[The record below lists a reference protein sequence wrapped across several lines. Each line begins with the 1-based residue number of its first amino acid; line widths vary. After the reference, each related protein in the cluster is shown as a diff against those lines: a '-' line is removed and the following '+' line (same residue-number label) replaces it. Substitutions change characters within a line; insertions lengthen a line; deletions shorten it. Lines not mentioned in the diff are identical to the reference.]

1 MTDRRP
7 DPEALLAQVREEE
20 RKAARGRLKIFFGA
34 SPGVGKTYA
43 MLEAARA
50 RVREGADVVVGVV
63 ETHGRPETA
72 ALLQGLPALSR
83 RSVEYRGITLQEFDL
98 DAALERRPAIILV
111 DELAHTNAPGSRH
124 PKRWHD
130 IEELLAAGIGVY
142 TTLNVQHLESLNDVV
157 AQITGITVRETLPDS
172 VFDGADEI
180 ELADLSA
187 DDLLARLRQG
197 RVYMPE
203 QAAAAIER
211 FFRKGNLI
219 ALRELTLR
227 RAAERVDAQ
236 MRGYMREAGIRGT
249 WPAGDRLLV
258 CIGPNPTGARLIRAG
273 KRMATGLKCEWRVAY
288 VERPGQAVS
297 EGERAALVANLQL
310 AESLGAVTTTLSG
323 LDAAAEILA
332 YARQHN
338 VTKIVVGKPT
348 HPRWRDKL
356 FGSLLDEV
364 VRGSGDVD
372 VYVITGEVAARARH
386 RAEAG
391 GGWATRGAPLA
402 EYARAAAVVVAFLVV
417 AAVVFRTLSLTDVAM
432 LQLLGVVVVAS
443 RYGRGPSVFA
453 ALLTI
458 ALFDFFFVPPYYTF
472 AVSDVRY
479 LITFAVMLGIALVIS
494 ALTLRVRAQAET
506 ARERER
512 HTAALF
518 AMSRE
523 LAGTRGRSNIAQAA
537 GRQLEGTV
545 GGGGQAQIL
554 LPDEGGRLEIPVGV
568 PPAFPLDEKERSVA
582 QWAFERGRPAG
593 AGTDTLPAARALY
606 LPLMG
611 SGGPVGVV
619 GVRAGDPK
627 RLQDPGTLRLL
638 EALAGQ
644 AAASLERVLLAERAQ
659 KEQVEAEAERLR
671 TALLS
676 SLSHDM
682 RTPLGAITGAA
693 STLLDDQGAL
703 PDGARRDLLRAILG
717 ESQRMNRLI
726 GNLLDMIRVES
737 GALEV
742 QRDWQPLEEVVGVA
756 LIRLEERLK
765 RHPVTVRLPPDLP
778 LLWVDGLLLEQV
790 FVNLLENAAKYTPEG
805 TPVEISAVAADGQV
819 VVDVADRGPGIP
831 PGEEVRVFE
840 KFYRVPGS
848 VDQGG
853 GGAGAGVGL
862 GLTICRGI
870 VGAHGGRIWAEQRS
884 GGGAVFRFSLP
895 LATPPAAVPGEPA
908 GDEPSAREAAPAP

>member
-1 MTDRRP
+1 MSATDRRP

-20 RKAARGRLKIFFGA
+20 RRASRGSLKIFFGA

-50 RVREGADVVVGVV
+50 RAREGVDVVVGVV

-72 ALLQGLPALSR
+72 ALLEGLPVLPR
-83 RSVEYRGITLQEFDL
+83 RRQEYRGITLQEFDL
-98 DAALERRPAIILV
+98 DAALERRPGVILV

-124 PKRWHD
+124 PKRWQD
-130 IEELLAAGIGVY
+130 VEELLAAGINVY
-142 TTLNVQHLESLNDVV
+142 TTLNVQHIESLNDVV
-157 AQITGITVRETLPDS
+157 AQITGVTVRETLPDS

-197 RVYMPE
+197 KVYMAE

-236 MRGYMREAGIRGT
+236 MRGYMREAGIHAT
-249 WPAGDRLLV
+249 WAAADRLLV
-258 CIGPNPTGARLIRAG
+258 CIGPNPEGARLVRAG
-273 KRMATGLKCEWRVAY
+273 KRMAVGLKCDWRVVN
-288 VERPGQAVS
+288 VERPGSAMS
-297 EGERAALVANLQL
+297 GEEREALVANLQL
-310 AESLGAVTTTLSG
+310 AESLGAMTATLSG
-323 LDAAAEILA
+323 LNAAAEILA
-332 YARQHN
+332 YAREHN

-348 HPRWRDKL
+348 HPRWRDQI
-356 FGSLLDEV
+356 FGSLLDQI

-372 VYVITGEVAARARH
+372 VYAITGE
-386 RAEAG
+386 AEPRPRRRAG
-391 GGWATRGAPLA
+391 GAGRRSPLA
-402 EYARAAAVVVAFLVV
+402 EYGWGALIIGACTALAGL
-417 AAVVFRTLSLTDVAM
+417 VFRTLSVTDVAM
-432 LQLLGVVVVAS
+432 VYLLGVGLVAS

-453 ALLTI
+453 ALLSI
-458 ALFDFFFVPPYYTF
+458 ASFDFFFVPPFYTF

-479 LITFAVMLGIALVIS
+479 LLTFAVMLGIALLIS
-494 ALTLRVRAQAET
+494 ALTLRIRAQAET

-512 HTAALF
+512 HTAALY

-523 LAGTRGRSNIAQAA
+523 LSATRGRSALVLAA
-537 GRQLEGTV
+537 ERQLGATFDAR
-545 GGGGQAQIL
+545 AQIL
-554 LPDEGGRLEIPVGV
+554 LPDAAGRIEIPVGV
-568 PPAFPLDEKERSVA
+568 PPAFPIDEKERSVA

-593 AGTDTLPAARALY
+593 AGTDTLPAAQAMYR
-606 LPLMG
+606 PLAG
-611 SGGPVGVV
+611 SAGPVGVV
-619 GVRAGDPK
+619 GLRPDDREAGVK
-627 RLQDPGTLRLL
+627 RLQEPATQRLL

-644 AAASLERVLLAERAQ
+644 AALALERVLLTERAQ
-659 KEQVEAEAERLR
+659 REQVEAEAERLR

-693 STLLDDQGAL
+693 SSLLEDRGAL
-703 PDGARRDLLRAILG
+703 PEAQRRDLLKAILD

-726 GNLLDMIRVES
+726 GNLLDMIRVET

-742 QRDWQPLEEVVGVA
+742 QRDWQPLEEIVGVA

-765 RHPVTVRLPPDLP
+765 GRPVEVRLPPDLP
-778 LLWVDGLLLEQV
+778 LLWADGLLLEQV

-805 TPVEISAVAADGQV
+805 TPIEISAATAEGVM

-831 PGEEVRVFE
+831 AGEEGRVFE
-840 KFYRVPGS
+840 KFYRVSAS
-848 VDQGG
+848 VDSGG
-853 GGAGAGVGL
+853 GGAGGGVGL

-870 VGAHGGRIWAEQRS
+870 VTAHGGRMWAENRP
-884 GGGAVFRFSLP
+884 GGGAVFRFTLP
-895 LATPPAAVPGEPA
+895 LAPPPPPAPSDAVPGESAA
-908 GDEPSAREAAPAP
+908 G